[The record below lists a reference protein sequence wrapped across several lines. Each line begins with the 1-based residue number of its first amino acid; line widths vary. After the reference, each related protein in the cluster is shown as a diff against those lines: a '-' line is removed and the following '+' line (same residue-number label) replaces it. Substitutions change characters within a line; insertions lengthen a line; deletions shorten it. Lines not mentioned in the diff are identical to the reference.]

1 MKSIAPIALA
11 GCLAAVLI
19 SVTQAE
25 APLAE
30 MPGRLTKSVDHQGHV
45 PRTIAESGKFHC
57 SLTTLNYL
65 GVATVTADT
74 LNERVAVEFSN
85 WRSENSEIRI
95 HRRLLYPI
103 FLQNNGSV
111 ARDTEGKES
120 YLPFSGSK
128 ITAQNDSIV
137 ANFENNALAKV
148 EQRNSALQSQVP
160 HFTGFKAYLGRHTE
174 REENGWDTEVEVYFR
189 IIVDWRYQSQRQDEM
204 SVHRAAIVIS
214 QVPIGVAAGREKFYR
229 FRPSLSPFR
238 MLACVLDDA
247 KVI

>member
-19 SVTQAE
+19 SVAQAE

-111 ARDTEGKES
+111 ARDSKVKDS
-120 YLPFSGSK
+120 YLPFKGSK

-137 ANFENNALAKV
+137 ANFESNALAKA

-174 REENGWDTEVEVYFR
+174 PEENGRDTEVEVYFR
-189 IIVDWRYQSQRQDEM
+189 IIVDWRYQSQRQDEL
-204 SVHRAAIVIS
+204 SLHRAAIVIS
-214 QVPIGVAAGREKFYR
+214 QVPIEVGAGRERFYR
-229 FRPSLSPFR
+229 YQPSHSPFR
-238 MLACVLDDA
+238 MLACGLDDA
-247 KVI
+247 RVI